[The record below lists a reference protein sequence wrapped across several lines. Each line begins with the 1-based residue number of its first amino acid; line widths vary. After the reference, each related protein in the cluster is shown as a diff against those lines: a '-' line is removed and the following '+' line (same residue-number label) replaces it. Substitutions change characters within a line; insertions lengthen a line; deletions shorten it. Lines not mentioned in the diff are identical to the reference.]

1 MKTINHLGKI
11 GGGARRRIEST
22 ARKHP
27 PAGFSL
33 LELLVSVLIIAIIMG
48 AVFEF
53 MTRAQKT
60 YQGNEATSESDQS
73 ARAALEIMTQEIGQA
88 GSNPS
93 FVAAGYDPALTANK
107 TVLASITASAQPQCV
122 SLDGIAQINP
132 GDWLSVDDG
141 QNNEMVQ
148 ILSTSNVAGGPC
160 SGSNEVQAVFDLN
173 HTASFPAI
181 VHNLPYPSGILQ
193 GAGTSDDHTLEFF
206 GDLGDNGVIEYVVY
220 SLYAAPGATV
230 VTINNV
236 PYTLYTLYRSITPVT
251 FAAGA
256 TNNAA
261 YPLAQNVLYNTSLG
275 QGPSGHPIFSFP
287 SNYTVSIVPVT
298 VTVVGTV
305 SINLCIAL
313 NPASVGNESLKW
325 YTMATQIRPVNLAAA
340 VALVSAGAATNLPQQ
355 PPGLPMADPSN
366 YYQ

>member
-1 MKTINHLGKI
+1 MRTC
-11 GGGARRRIEST
+11 RISSST
-22 ARKHP
+22 QRCS

-33 LELLVSVLIIAIIMG
+33 LELLVSVIIITIVMG
-48 AVFEF
+48 AVFQF
-53 MTRAQKT
+53 MTQAQKT
-60 YQGNEATSESDQS
+60 YQGDQATSESDQA

-88 GSNPS
+88 GGNPS
-93 FVAAGYDPALTANK
+93 FVAAGYDPLFTANK
-107 TVLASITASAQPQCV
+107 TLLSTSVSASAVPSCA
-122 SLDGIAQINP
+122 SLDNIGQINP

-141 QNNEMVQ
+141 PNNEMVQ
-148 ILSTSNVAGGPC
+148 VLSTSNVAGGPC
-160 SGSNEVQAVFDLN
+160 SGSNEVQAVFDQP
-173 HTASFPAI
+173 HTASAPVI

-206 GDLGDNGVIEYVVY
+206 GDLNDNGVIDYVVY
-220 SLYAAPGATV
+220 SLYAPAGAPV
-230 VTINNV
+230 LTINSV

-251 FAAGA
+251 FAVGA

-261 YPLAQNVLYNTSLG
+261 YPVAQNVLYNTSLG

-305 SINLCIAL
+305 TINLCIAL
-313 NPASVGNESLKW
+313 NPANAGSQPMKW
-325 YTMATQIRPVNLAAA
+325 YAMATQIRPVNLAAA
-340 VALVSAGAATNLPQQ
+340 VALVSAGAGTYLPQQ
-355 PPGLPMADPSN
+355 PPGLPMTNPSN

>member
-1 MKTINHLGKI
+1 MRT
-11 GGGARRRIEST
+11 RRISSST
-22 ARKHP
+22 QRCS

-33 LELLVSVLIIAIIMG
+33 LELLVSVIIITIVMG
-48 AVFEF
+48 AVFQF
-53 MTRAQKT
+53 MTQAQKT
-60 YQGNEATSESDQS
+60 YQGDQATSESDQA

-93 FVAAGYDPALTANK
+93 FVAAGYDPSFTANK
-107 TVLASITASAQPQCV
+107 TVSTSITASATPQCV
-122 SLDGIAQINP
+122 SLDNIGQINP

-148 ILSTSNVAGGPC
+148 VLSTSNVAGGSC
-160 SGSNEVQAVFDLN
+160 SGSDEVQAVFDQN

-206 GDLGDNGVIEYVVY
+206 GDLNDDGAIDYVVY
-220 SLYAAPGATV
+220 SLYAPAGAPV
-230 VTINNV
+230 LTINSV
-236 PYTLYTLYRSITPVT
+236 QYTLYTLYRSVTPVT

-261 YPLAQNVLYNTSLG
+261 YPVAQNVLYNTSLG
-275 QGPSGHPIFSFP
+275 KGPSGHPIFSFP

-305 SINLCIAL
+305 TINLCIAL
-313 NPASVGNESLKW
+313 NPANAGSQPMKW
-325 YTMATQIRPVNLAAA
+325 YAMATQIRPVNLAAA
-340 VALVSAGAATNLPQQ
+340 VALVSAGAGTYLPEQ
-355 PPGLPMADPSN
+355 PPGLPMTNPSN